1 MTQPMNQQP
10 RSGPGDARPAGS
22 VVTVNI
28 FGADYAIRGG
38 ADIEYIRLVAAHVDG
53 LMRNVSG
60 RVKHAS
66 ATRIAVLAAMQL
78 TDQLFSERREA
89 SAGRQGLR
97 ELAEQT
103 DSLLSRLDQTLLEVV
118 E

>member
-1 MTQPMNQQP
+1 MT
-10 RSGPGDARPAGS
+10 RESGAPEGTIKLHGP

-28 FGADYAIRGG
+28 FGAEYALRAGT
-38 ADIEYIRLVAAHVDG
+38 DPEYIRQVATDVDRI
-53 LMRNVSG
+53 MRDIAG

-66 ATRIAVLAAMQL
+66 ATRIAVLAALQL
-78 TDQLFSERREA
+78 KDQLNLLQ
-89 SAGRQGLR
+89 RQTQTGQR
-97 ELAEQT
+97 DRQELARQT

>member
-1 MTQPMNQQP
+1 MNKETGAP
-10 RSGPGDARPAGS
+10 EGTLALRGP

-28 FGADYAIRGG
+28 FGADYALRAG
-38 ADIEYIRLVAAHVDG
+38 ADPEYIRQVAAEVDRM
-53 LMRNVSG
+53 MREISG

-66 ATRIAVLAAMQL
+66 ATRIAVLAALQFK
-78 TDQLFSERREA
+78 DQLNLLQ
-89 SAGRQGLR
+89 RQTQSGQKDLQ
-97 ELAEQT
+97 ELARQT

>member
-1 MTQPMNQQP
+1 MNTEMNLP
-10 RSGPGDARPAGS
+10 SEDTS
-22 VVTVNI
+22 SEDLVVTVNI
-28 FGADYAIRGG
+28 FGADYALRGG
-38 ADIEYIRLVAAHVDG
+38 ADPEYIRQTASRVDS
-53 LMRNVSG
+53 LMREIAE

-66 ATRIAVLAAMQL
+66 VTKIAVLSALQL
-78 TDQLFSERREA
+78 ADQLGSLQSEKQTERTD
-89 SAGRQGLR
+89 LR

>member
-1 MTQPMNQQP
+1 MTAEP
-10 RSGPGDARPAGS
+10 RIPEGTISLRGP

-28 FGADYAIRGG
+28 FGADYALRAG
-38 ADIEYIRLVAAHVDG
+38 ADPEYIRQVAADVDRM
-53 LMRNVSG
+53 MRDIAA

-66 ATRIAVLAAMQL
+66 ATRIAVLAALQFR
-78 TDQLFSERREA
+78 DQLNA
-89 SAGRQGLR
+89 LQRQTQTGQR
-97 ELAEQT
+97 DMQELARQA

>member
-1 MTQPMNQQP
+1 MNTEP
-10 RSGPGDARPAGS
+10 RPGLESSDSAPS

-28 FGADYAIRGG
+28 FGADYALRAGS
-38 ADIEYIRLVAAHVDG
+38 DPEYIRRVARHVDG
-53 LMRNVSG
+53 LMREISG
-60 RVKHAS
+60 RAQNAS
-66 ATRIAVLAAMQL
+66 ATRIAVLVALQL
-78 TDQLFSERREA
+78 TDQLMSERAES
-89 SAGRQGLR
+89 SAGKRDLR

>member
-1 MTQPMNQQP
+1 MNPDPTQATGANVSSQP
-10 RSGPGDARPAGS
+10 

-38 ADIEYIRLVAAHVDG
+38 TDPAYIRNVASTVDG
-53 LMRNVSG
+53 MMREIAE

-66 ATRIAVLAAMQL
+66 ATKIAVLAGLQL
-78 TDQLFSERREA
+78 TDQLMTERKKKH
-89 SAGRQGLR
+89 SDQKQI
-97 ELAEQT
+97 AEQT

>member
-1 MTQPMNQQP
+1 MTNE
-10 RSGPGDARPAGS
+10 SGVPEGTITLRGP

-28 FGADYAIRGG
+28 FGAEYALRAG
-38 ADIEYIRLVAAHVDG
+38 ADPEYIRQVAAEVDRI
-53 LMRNVSG
+53 MRDISG

-66 ATRIAVLAAMQL
+66 ATRIAVLAALQL
-78 TDQLFSERREA
+78 KDQLHQMQ
-89 SAGRQGLR
+89 RQTQSGQRDLQ
-97 ELAEQT
+97 ELARQT